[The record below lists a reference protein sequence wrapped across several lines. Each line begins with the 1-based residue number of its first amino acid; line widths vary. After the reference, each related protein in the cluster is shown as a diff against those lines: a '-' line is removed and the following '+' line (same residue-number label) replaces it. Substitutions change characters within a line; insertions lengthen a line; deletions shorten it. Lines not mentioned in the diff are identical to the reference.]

1 MNDHELLLEGA
12 ALIGRHL
19 TGDDVSGRLAKWAE
33 YVGTT
38 RSGAGDYESG
48 DYEYIAWIPVERS
61 LPFRGDNILI
71 RYVDPCS
78 PREYS
83 IGAAVLHAYDDHRCE
98 FILSDGR
105 PIQISRV
112 THWAHRAKGPLIP
125 LPGAASAFY

>member
-19 TGDDVSGRLAKWAE
+19 TGDDVSGQLAKWAE
-33 YVGTT
+33 HVGTT
-38 RSGAGDYESG
+38 RSSAG
-48 DYEYIAWIPVERS
+48 DYEYIAWIAVERS

-83 IGAAVLHAYDDHRCE
+83 IGAAVLHPYDDHRCE

-105 PIQISRV
+105 PIQVSRI
-112 THWAHRAKGPLIP
+112 THWAHRAKGPLIA
-125 LPGAASAFY
+125 LPCAASAFY